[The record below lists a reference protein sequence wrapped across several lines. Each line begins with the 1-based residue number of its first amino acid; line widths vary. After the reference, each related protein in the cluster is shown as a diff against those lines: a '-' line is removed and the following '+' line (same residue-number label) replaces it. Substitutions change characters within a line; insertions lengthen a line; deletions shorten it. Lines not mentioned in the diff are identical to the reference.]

1 MSNTLVRYAVAAAIA
16 AAAATGASAQQAILA
31 DYAHNQQA
39 GLNVNVY
46 ISGST
51 AVDNT
56 LASELNTP
64 SLNICSGTVTE
75 YLDTSHVLNSSGN
88 AIGGAI
94 EYMYYCQ
101 AGTSSGVSTNDFIAV
116 FKESTAGSINGAQP
130 LIAVAKGGPSALTF
144 MNPEG
149 PDVGTTN
156 CFPAGSPV
164 GSGGTSGGSSC
175 TAADF
180 QQNVV
185 PTGGVADVEA
195 NLLLT
200 IPGGGQLAPADISA
214 DLTGAPGLDVV
225 WGVALT
231 KKLFYAL
238 QTAEGLENGSVIAA
252 CNSTTTPTSVD
263 SPQCAPSL
271 SKTQVASLLVGAN
284 NNNGDLLSWSQI
296 GLNNTS
302 DNNVYICRRDIGS
315 GTEASFEA
323 YFLGARCSSSSEAMS
338 AQDGQF
344 VVESASTGNVLTC
357 MEAFNQGGIEI
368 TPYNA
373 DFNTSFP
380 AFTPAGNQWAIGVVS
395 TELTSTQLAGKGDP
409 IRLVAVDGVLPT
421 IANVV
426 NGYYPYFST
435 DSWYHIPSGKTG
447 TSVGTTAFSVFSAI
461 QGDIGHPT
469 PTHNADANYSG
480 RPWGSGGDLSPAS
493 LFATAANAGYTSFP
507 VSTSAVEANP
517 INVFTKGSSGSI
529 NNCDTPVLY
538 GNINS
543 GLTQQTSPEG
553 NLHGS
558 GAVNN

>member
-1 MSNTLVRYAVAAAIA
+1 MSNHLVRYAVAAAIA
-16 AAAATGASAQQAILA
+16 AAAATGAGAQQAIIA

-56 LASELNTP
+56 IASELNTG
-64 SLNICSGTVTE
+64 SLNICQSGTVTE
-75 YLDTSHVLNSSGN
+75 YLNTSHVLNSSGA

-101 AGTSSGVSTNDFIAV
+101 AGTSSGVSTSDFLAI

-130 LIAVAKGGPSALTF
+130 LIAVAKGGSSLLTF

-164 GSGGTSGGSSC
+164 GSGGTAGGSSC

-195 NLLLT
+195 NLLRT
-200 IPGGGQLAPADISA
+200 IPGAGTLSQADINA
-214 DLTGAPGLDVV
+214 DLAGSPGLDVV

-231 KKLFYAL
+231 KNLFYAL
-238 QTAEGLENGSVIAA
+238 QTAEGLSNGSVVAA
-252 CNSTTTPTSVD
+252 CNGGTTVD
-263 SPQCAPSL
+263 LPQCAPSL
-271 SKTQVASLLVGAN
+271 SKAQIASLLVGAN
-284 NNNGDLLSWSQI
+284 NNNGDLLTWDQI
-296 GLNNTS
+296 GLTNSS
-302 DNNVYICRRDIGS
+302 DNNVYICRRDVGS

-323 YFLGARCSSSSEAMS
+323 YFLGARCSSSSEAMAS
-338 AQDGQF
+338 QDGQF
-344 VVESASTGNVLTC
+344 VIESASTGNILTC
-357 MEAFNQGGIEI
+357 MEAFGEGGVEI

-373 DFNTSFP
+373 DFNTTYAP
-380 AFTPAGNQWAIGVVS
+380 FTPAGNQWAIGITS
-395 TELTSTQLAGKGDP
+395 TELTASQLSGKGDP

-421 IANVV
+421 LANVV

-447 TSVGTTAFSVFSAI
+447 SSVGTTAFTVFSAI

-493 LFATAANAGYTSFP
+493 LFATTANAGYTSFP
-507 VSTSAVEANP
+507 VTTTAVEANP

-529 NNCDTPVLY
+529 DNCDTPVLY
-538 GNINS
+538 GNINT
-543 GLTQQTSPEG
+543 GLTQKTSPES

-558 GAVNN
+558 GNVNN

>member
-1 MSNTLVRYAVAAAIA
+1 MSNSLVRYAVAAAIA
-16 AAAATGASAQQAILA
+16 ASAATGASAQQAIIA

-56 LASELNTP
+56 IASELNTS

-75 YLDTSHVLNSSGN
+75 YLNTSNVLNSSGN
-88 AIGGAI
+88 PIGGAI

-101 AGTSSGVSTNDFIAV
+101 AGTSSGVSTSDFIAV
-116 FKESTAGSINGAQP
+116 FKESTAGSVNGAQP
-130 LIAVAKGGPSALTF
+130 LISVAKGGSSALTF
-144 MNPEG
+144 MSPEG

-164 GSGGTSGGSSC
+164 GSGGTAGGSSC

-180 QQNVV
+180 QQNIV

-195 NLLLT
+195 SLLRT
-200 IPGGGQLAPADISA
+200 IPGGGTLSQADINA

-238 QTAEGLENGSVIAA
+238 QTAEGLESGSVIAA

-271 SKTQVASLLVGAN
+271 SKSQVASLLLGAN
-284 NNNGDLLSWSQI
+284 NNNGNLLTWDQI
-296 GLNNTS
+296 GLTNSS
-302 DNNVYICRRDIGS
+302 DNNVYVCRRDVGS

-323 YFLGARCSSSSEAMS
+323 YFLGARCSSSSEAMAS
-338 AQDGQF
+338 QDGQF
-344 VVESASTGNVLTC
+344 VIESASTGNILTC
-357 MEAFNQGGIEI
+357 MEAFNQGGISI

-380 AFTPAGNQWAIGVVS
+380 AFTPAGNQWAIGVTS
-395 TELTSTQLAGKGDP
+395 TELTASSLSGKNDP

-421 IANVV
+421 LANVV

-447 TSVGTTAFSVFSAI
+447 SSVGTTAFTVFSAI

-543 GLTQQTSPEG
+543 GLAQKTSPEG

-558 GAVNN
+558 GNVNN